1 MKLVF
6 EDAYNKFYLEF
17 YGKYT
22 QIIGESATGKTYL
35 CDAMHKACNR
45 YIVKPELYPYSLNDG
60 KVFFINSKSDVL
72 LVDQAKD
79 TLDSVV
85 VIDRADFMLCT
96 SPELVR
102 LLQDTIKRRYVL
114 IGRGR
119 YDQYGIGISY
129 ADTFVLKHKEIDT
142 GLLFYLAKED
152 A

>member
-1 MKLVF
+1 M
-6 EDAYNKFYLEF
+6 
-17 YGKYT
+17 
-22 QIIGESATGKTYL
+22 
-35 CDAMHKACNR
+35 
-45 YIVKPELYPYSLNDG
+45 
-60 KVFFINSKSDVL
+60 L

-79 TLDSVV
+79 TLDSGV
-85 VIDRADFMLCT
+85 VIDRADVMLCT